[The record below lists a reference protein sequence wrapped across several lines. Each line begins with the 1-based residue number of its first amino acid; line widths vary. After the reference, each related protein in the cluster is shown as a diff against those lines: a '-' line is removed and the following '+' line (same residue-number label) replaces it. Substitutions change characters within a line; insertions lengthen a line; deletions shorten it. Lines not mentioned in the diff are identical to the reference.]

1 MNDPEK
7 AGEIFEYWVIEI
19 STNSDSWVI
28 NFSKENLVESVQRRV
43 KQYETDSNNLKLN
56 NLRQILFTMYID
68 YFILKNIKKIKQVT
82 YREYFLVPQN

>member
-82 YREYFLVPQN
+82 YRKYFLVPQN